1 MSDLEYTLVGDMYAC
16 DGVFIPQVILKGSY
30 RRCEAATIGI
40 DPYMYK
46 DVRIVLAEPED
57 E

>member
-1 MSDLEYTLVGDMYAC
+1 MSDLEYTLIGDMYAC
-16 DGVFIPQVILKGSY
+16 DGVFIPQVSLKGSY

>member
-1 MSDLEYTLVGDMYAC
+1 MNNPEYILVGDMYAC
-16 DGVFIPQVILKGSY
+16 DGVFIPQIIFRGSY
-30 RRCEAATIGI
+30 RRCEAASIGI

-46 DVRIVLAEPED
+46 DVRIVLAESED

>member
-1 MSDLEYTLVGDMYAC
+1 MSNPEYILVGDMYAC
-16 DGVFIPQVILKGSY
+16 DGVFIPQIIFRGSY
-30 RRCEAATIGI
+30 RRCEAASIGI

-46 DVRIVLAEPED
+46 DVRIVLAELED